1 LAFIRNNERL
11 FLCPKGETKMPEY
24 EVRIK
29 ETLERVVTVEAT
41 SRSHAQHVA
50 EAVAT

>member
-1 LAFIRNNERL
+1 
-11 FLCPKGETKMPEY
+11 MPEY

-41 SRSHAQHVA
+41 SRLAIMNKAS
-50 EAVAT
+50 